1 MNSSNKDRNIAIL
14 HFASPPI
21 VGGVESTIY
30 HHARMLNDLGYKVSV
45 ITGKGEK
52 FLPDVELFLF
62 PELDSRN
69 DRVQAVGKELAQG
82 EVSKDFDLLS
92 AKIES
97 NLKPILED
105 QLVCIV
111 HNAMSL
117 HFNLP
122 LTAALKNLCDQKST
136 RFIAWN
142 HDFAWHD
149 KLYIPDLHEGYPWKL
164 LKQPWNGVKYVV
176 VSEHRKGRLAE
187 LLGIS
192 DRQIEVV
199 TPGVDVSQ
207 FLNLDDLTQELVD
220 NLDLGS
226 ADPFMLL
233 PARIIPRKNIQFAL
247 EATALIVKK
256 KPNAALVIT
265 GPPGPHNPKNIRY
278 LQSLQDICDVNGLD
292 KNVLFLYK
300 QGFDGQPLY
309 IPDRV
314 VADLYRL
321 ADLLFFPPF
330 REGFGIPILEA
341 GLVKLPVFASDI
353 PPIRESGV
361 EFINVF
367 NPYGDPSI
375 AANQIVDYVNSDERY
390 HLRRRVLDQ
399 FSWQAIVKNRII
411 PMFNEDSYE

>member
-1 MNSSNKDRNIAIL
+1 MNSSKKDRNIAIL

-45 ITGKGEK
+45 ITGRGEK
-52 FLPDVELFLF
+52 FLPEVELFNI

-82 EVSKDFDLLS
+82 EVSDDFDLLS
-92 AKIES
+92 AQIKS
-97 NLKPILED
+97 SLQPILEE

-136 RFIAWN
+136 RLIAWN

-149 KLYIPDLHEGYPWKL
+149 KLYIPDLHDGFPWNL

-187 LLGIS
+187 LLGIP
-192 DRQIEVV
+192 DDQIEVV
-199 TPGVDVSQ
+199 TPGVDVYQ

-233 PARIIPRKNIQFAL
+233 PARIIPRKNIQYAL

-256 KPNAALVIT
+256 KPNAALVVT
-265 GPPGPHNPKNIRY
+265 GPPGPHNPKNIKY
-278 LQSLQDICDVNGLD
+278 LQSLSLG
-292 KNVLFLYK
+292 
-300 QGFDGQPLY
+300 
-309 IPDRV
+309 
-314 VADLYRL
+314 
-321 ADLLFFPPF
+321 
-330 REGFGIPILEA
+330 
-341 GLVKLPVFASDI
+341 
-353 PPIRESGV
+353 
-361 EFINVF
+361 
-367 NPYGDPSI
+367 
-375 AANQIVDYVNSDERY
+375 
-390 HLRRRVLDQ
+390 
-399 FSWQAIVKNRII
+399 
-411 PMFNEDSYE
+411 